1 VTVPSDFS
9 CNNGDVLREMA
20 AAGCGLAFLPT
31 FIIHRAVA
39 EGRLETCLTEYAR
52 ETIGLYAVY
61 PSTRN
66 LSAKVRVFIDLLVE
80 RFGDEP
86 FWDRAI
92 FKDGK

>member
-1 VTVPSDFS
+1 MKIRIPIFT
-9 CNNGDVLREMA
+9 REPIT
-20 AAGCGLAFLPT
+20 GPISFLSKDS
-31 FIIHRAVA
+31 
-39 EGRLETCLTEYAR
+39 RLETCLTEYSR
-52 ETIGLYAVY
+52 QTIGLYAVY